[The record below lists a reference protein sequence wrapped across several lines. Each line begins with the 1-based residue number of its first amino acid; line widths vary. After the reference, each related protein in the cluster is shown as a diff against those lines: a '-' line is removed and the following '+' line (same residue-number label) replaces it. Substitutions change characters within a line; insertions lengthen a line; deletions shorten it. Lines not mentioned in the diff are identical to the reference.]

1 MLVGAFIVMYFMYRV
16 SIIGLFALPVALL
29 LIAYASMFPREISPL
44 IPSLKSNW
52 LHIHVTTAAAGQAIL
67 AISFI
72 TGVMYLLK
80 NVDQSTR
87 SKRTFWLETV
97 VFTLVCTVGFIGVTT
112 VFSSMKYE
120 AKFQWIDKNEQ
131 QVEMK
136 YNLPA
141 LVGPHEGKLL
151 TENKLEPAVEVP
163 AIVNA
168 KKLNTVIWSVLVGT
182 LLYIVLRLVL
192 RKRVSAALQPLVK
205 NTNSDLLDEIGYRS
219 IAIGFPVFTLGA
231 LIFCDDL
238 GTNSVDTF
246 LGLGS
251 KRGLGTYHL
260 ALLCG
265 SITFTPIKRMA
276 WREVSLACSNWFCN
290 HYV

>member
-1 MLVGAFIVMYFMYRV
+1 
-16 SIIGLFALPVALL
+16 
-29 LIAYASMFPREISPL
+29 
-44 IPSLKSNW
+44 
-52 LHIHVTTAAAGQAIL
+52 
-67 AISFI
+67 
-72 TGVMYLLK
+72 
-80 NVDQSTR
+80 
-87 SKRTFWLETV
+87 
-97 VFTLVCTVGFIGVTT
+97 
-112 VFSSMKYE
+112 
-120 AKFQWIDKNEQ
+120 
-131 QVEMK
+131 MK

-231 LIFCDDL
+231 LIFAMIWAQIAWTRFWGWDP
-238 GTNSVDTF
+238 
-246 LGLGS
+246 
-251 KRGLGTYHL
+251 KRFGTYHL

-276 WREVSLACSNWFCN
+276 WREVSSLQ
-290 HYV
+290 